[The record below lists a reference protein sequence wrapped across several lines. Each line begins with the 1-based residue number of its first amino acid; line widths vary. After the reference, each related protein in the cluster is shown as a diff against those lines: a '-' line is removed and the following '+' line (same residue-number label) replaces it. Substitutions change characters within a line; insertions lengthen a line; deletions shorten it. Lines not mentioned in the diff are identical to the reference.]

1 MYDWIQGNLFIGVAF
16 LMIVLGL
23 AIWIWGSYKKGKL
36 FQANQTEFHRQ
47 GLQLK
52 TVEQASLFEFLV
64 RADFGVEMAALI
76 AEEPGDL
83 ETKLTAFVEVP
94 QHPDRN
100 LSTEIQPSVFLF
112 VGVNGV
118 GKTTTIG
125 KLARRLRAQGKS
137 TLLVAADTFRAA
149 GTEQLQTWAAEVG
162 AKIEVGLPQ
171 ADPASIAYAAVQ
183 RAKTENID
191 VVLIDTAG
199 RLQNKSDL
207 MDELKKI
214 KRVIE
219 KILPISETL
228 LVLDATTGQNGLA
241 QAKAFNQAVNI
252 SGIVLTKFDSSA
264 KGGMVFNVQRAL
276 SRPVKLLGTG
286 EGVADLET
294 FNPQDFIQ
302 SLL

>member
-1 MYDWIQGNLFIGVAF
+1 MQDLIHGNLFIGVAF
-16 LMIVLGL
+16 LFIVLGL
-23 AIWIWGSYKKGKL
+23 AIWIWGNYKKGKL
-36 FQANQTEFHRQ
+36 FKATQTELNRH
-47 GLQLK
+47 GLRLK
-52 TVEQASLFEFLV
+52 TVEQNNLFEFLV

-83 ETKLTAFVEVP
+83 EAKLATFVEVP
-94 QHPDRN
+94 EHPNRN
-100 LSTEIQPSVFLF
+100 LNTEIQPSVFLF
-112 VGVNGV
+112 IGVNGV

-125 KLARRLRAQGKS
+125 KLARRLRAQNKS
-137 TLLVAADTFRAA
+137 VLLVAADTFRAA

-162 AKIEVGLPQ
+162 AEIEVGLPQ
-171 ADPASIAYAAVQ
+171 ADPGSIAYAAVQ
-183 RAKTENID
+183 RAKAEKID
-191 VVLIDTAG
+191 FVLIDTAG

-207 MDELKKI
+207 MNELKKI

-241 QAKAFNQAVNI
+241 QAKAFNQAVNVT
-252 SGIVLTKFDSSA
+252 GIVLTKFDSSA

-276 SRPVKLLGTG
+276 ARPVKLLGTG

-294 FNPQDFIQ
+294 FNPQDFVR

>member
-1 MYDWIQGNLFIGVAF
+1 
-16 LMIVLGL
+16 
-23 AIWIWGSYKKGKL
+23 
-36 FQANQTEFHRQ
+36 
-47 GLQLK
+47 
-52 TVEQASLFEFLV
+52 
-64 RADFGVEMAALI
+64 MAALI

-83 ETKLTAFVEVP
+83 ESKLTQFVEVP

-100 LSTEIQPSVFLF
+100 LNTATRPAIFLF

-125 KLARRLRAQGKS
+125 KLARRLRAQNKS
-137 TLLVAADTFRAA
+137 VLLVAADTFRAA

-171 ADPASIAYAAVQ
+171 TDPGSIAYAAVQ
-183 RAKTENID
+183 RAKTEKID

-207 MDELKKI
+207 MDQLTKI
-214 KRVIE
+214 KRVVE

-241 QAKAFNQAVNI
+241 QAKAFNQAVDI

-264 KGGMVFNVQRAL
+264 KGGMVFNVQREL

-294 FNPQDFIQ
+294 FNPQDFVR